1 MLDRNH
7 PPVTRQIEHI
17 EIPEPRLLKA
27 PNGMDIYILDMGDQD
42 VVRIDLMF
50 GAGKWEQEKL
60 LVAMF
65 TNLMLKEG
73 VEGMTSQEVA
83 EHLDYYGAWLQPSAT
98 FHNSYVTLYSLNKH
112 VDKTIPVLEKI
123 IKNPLFPEHEFDVIR
138 NRRKQQFR
146 VDDEKVDVKAF
157 NKFVEL
163 LYSKEYPY
171 GNCAEEHQFD
181 EVTREDLIDFHARC
195 YQSDNCRIILT
206 GRVTDEIIAQ
216 VIAHFGKDKW
226 GADLHFK
233 EPSYHTEASVAG
245 RYHVEKPDAMQSAV
259 RIGIPL
265 VGRTHPDYPKLRVLN
280 TLLGGYFGSRL
291 MANIREEKGYTY
303 GIGSSITTLKFASY
317 LSIATQTATEY
328 TEPLIKEV
336 FYEIDRLK
344 EELVSEEELEMM
356 KGYLMGEMARLFDG
370 PFSIADAHQSLLAN
384 DMTSEYYHQM
394 IQAIQSVTAEELR
407 DLARKY
413 LINDQFYTVVAGQI
427 NS

>member
-1 MLDRNH
+1 MLDRTQQ
-7 PPVTRQIEHI
+7 PVTRPIEHI
-17 EIPEPRLLKA
+17 HIPEPRLIKA
-27 PNGMDIYILDMGDQD
+27 PNGMEIYILDMGDQE

-50 GAGKWEQEKL
+50 GAGKWEQPKL

-65 TNLMLKEG
+65 ANLLLKEG

-123 IKNPLFPEHEFDVIR
+123 VKKPLFPEHEFEVIR

-146 VDDEKVDVKAF
+146 VDNEKVDVKAF

-163 LYSKEYPY
+163 LYSKNYPY
-171 GNCAEEHQFD
+171 GNCATESDFD
-181 EVTREDLIDFHARC
+181 AFTREDLVDYHKRC
-195 YQSDNCRIILT
+195 YRSDNCRIILT
-206 GRVTDEIIAQ
+206 GRVTDEIINQ
-216 VIAHFGKDKW
+216 VTEHFGKEKW
-226 GADLHFK
+226 GEEMHFEEMSF
-233 EPSYHTEASVAG
+233 EPQASVPA
-245 RYHVEKPDAMQSAV
+245 RVHVDKPDAMQSAV
-259 RIGIPL
+259 RIGLPL

-291 MANIREEKGYTY
+291 MTNIREEKGYTY
-303 GIGSSITTLKFASY
+303 GIGSSITTLKYASY

-336 FYEIDRLK
+336 FFEIDRLK
-344 EELVSEEELEMM
+344 EELVSAEELEMM

-384 DMTSEYYHQM
+384 DMTTEYYYQM
-394 IQAIQSVTAEELR
+394 IDAIRSVTAEELR
-407 DLARKY
+407 ELARKY
-413 LINDQFYTVVAGQI
+413 FINDHFYVVVAGQP
-427 NS
+427 S